1 MKKHYNLKE
10 GPRHAS
16 KTPRQS
22 ATWFLSALLMVIALN
37 SFAQE
42 RIVRGKVTSAEDD
55 SGIPG
60 ANVMVKGTSIG
71 AVTDGSGNYSISLP
85 DNVGTLIFSFIGFQT
100 QEVEVGA
107 RTEINVKL
115 NVDVTQLSEVVVTSF
130 GIEKS
135 KQSLGYAVQSVGA
148 KELAEARQPNIV
160 SALQGQV
167 AGVQITN
174 TGGGPGMGARIVVRG
189 LTSLNP
195 GADNQPLFIIDGVPI
210 DNTTNDNATN
220 SRGMT
225 NRAADINPNDI
236 ETISILKGAAATGL
250 YGVRAAN
257 GAVVIT
263 TKNGKSGKGLTIN
276 VGSTF
281 GTDKINKL
289 PQFQENFGRGWYG
302 IDDGSVYSASGALIE
317 AQSVVD
323 PTYVYYDNYKNFY
336 RKGSMRDSYFNMSG
350 GNDVFTFYTSVNNT
364 QQEGI
369 IPFSNWGRTSARF
382 RGSAKFSEK
391 FNVEA

>member
-1 MKKHYNLKE
+1 
-10 GPRHAS
+10 
-16 KTPRQS
+16 
-22 ATWFLSALLMVIALN
+22 MVIALN

-85 DNVGTLIFSFIGFQT
+85 ATGGTTLIFSFIGFQT
-100 QEVEVGA
+100 QEMEVGA
-107 RTEINVKL
+107 RTEIDVKL

-195 GADNQPLFIIDGVPI
+195 RMLITSPLFIVDGVPI
-210 DNTTNDNATN
+210 DNTTSDNATN
-220 SRGMT
+220 CTRYVQPGSR
-225 NRAADINPNDI
+225 
-236 ETISILKGAAATGL
+236 
-250 YGVRAAN
+250 Y
-257 GAVVIT
+257 
-263 TKNGKSGKGLTIN
+263 
-276 VGSTF
+276 
-281 GTDKINKL
+281 
-289 PQFQENFGRGWYG
+289 
-302 IDDGSVYSASGALIE
+302 
-317 AQSVVD
+317 
-323 PTYVYYDNYKNFY
+323 
-336 RKGSMRDSYFNMSG
+336 
-350 GNDVFTFYTSVNNT
+350 
-364 QQEGI
+364 
-369 IPFSNWGRTSARF
+369 
-382 RGSAKFSEK
+382 
-391 FNVEA
+391 